1 MLRERGMANKQYPQN
16 GRLLYNI
23 AMREPYHLPDEVIKI
38 PPPPQQPSPPAS
50 PNMLMFLLPPLV
62 MILGNVITGIV
73 TKVPNIPILIPTLM
87 MGLGLPLANL
97 INVNS
102 QKKKY
107 KKALVEREEH
117 YKQTLAQI
125 QSYIDELVRS
135 QRNALERQFPSIRV
149 TYSIGIAAGRDKRLW
164 WRRPED
170 KDFLT
175 IRLGYGKGNPTFKI
189 ETSNLLGNQDRLEE
203 YSYKLREKYIN
214 IDDLPFLLDI
224 KRVGSLAVCS
234 MDENYRME
242 LVRRLLADVV
252 VHHSPEDVEIFV
264 VSDHPKATEYW
275 EWMRWLPH
283 TRAVD
288 PGNEVP
294 HLLFDLDRINSFMDN
309 LKNIFFQRLENIRN
323 YSSNGSTLPRPTIIV
338 VMDDLGAIRQ
348 TPDIARMASEGYQ
361 TGIFLIFLSEEK
373 VPRTCRA
380 RVEVDQ
386 KNKLHYIESIE
397 STGSGNVFHGHPET
411 LKGKD
416 ALKLAR
422 KLSGLA
428 VAGGERSVVLPS
440 TVRISAILNEDP
452 LNIDTILSNWRKNT
466 HDSDQMLLPVGQY
479 VDRSGLSTY
488 EIDFRPETLGG
499 KGAYH
504 AMMIGTTGSGKSI
517 FMQSMVLAAAHRYSP
532 RQINFLFMDFKAGAA
547 ELKKVSDL
555 PHSVG
560 MITDLSPALAER
572 ALQALENELSRRKII
587 FDSAGKISDIW
598 EYNRRF
604 PNEAMPHLLVVIDEF
619 AEGINILPNLV
630 DRLRELG
637 RQGRAFGMYFF
648 LANQEVNSAVDSL
661 KANVGW
667 YVLLKVNRQEEMSL
681 IGRNYPVPLGR
692 GHGYIK
698 VKNEVTTIR
707 GAYAGLPANAGNQ
720 DENEVGEYSIS
731 IFTLNGLKKTLYR
744 YDPKQ
749 KMGDDSVFVTEL
761 DALMALIKD
770 AASKMGFLQANPIY
784 LDPMPESIPLS
795 YVFGATDFY
804 SLFNG
809 NGWVSGKGERNII
822 PTGFVDIPS
831 RCQQQ
836 AFSINFNEN
845 GGSLWVVGSPG
856 SGKSLTLI
864 TIATS
869 IAFTHSPEL
878 AHIYVL
884 EFGTG
889 ALSCL
894 EALPHTGAV
903 VKPNESERIER
914 LFRFLG
920 KEISSRTEID
930 WRSKGLPD
938 IYLFINNVADFR
950 QQYPDQSEELG
961 RFIRFGG
968 SVGIH
973 VIVSSNRGSEL
984 PRTLGGNIPSRIVL
998 QMAEKQ
1004 DYTDVLSII
1013 VSPLSLRTE
1022 GRGYYLSEGIVECQ
1036 IAFPDKALS
1045 IHNLSLDNISNIQ
1058 NSEKDLQ
1065 EIKKVVLEIGGQM
1078 SLVCED
1084 KRLPNKIESMKE
1096 ELTVENFMAYLN
1108 HHNKI
1113 GDETKIPLAI
1123 EFENLEPVFIDPLN
1137 ELPFWTVL
1145 GPRQSGKTTLLL
1157 DFIYHLYECRAV
1169 KTQVTC
1175 ISLKKGPLSKINT
1188 NIPEIEIVDDTNAI
1202 IEKCN
1207 SFPSLLE
1214 EQPDIF
1220 RTLIIDD
1227 VGLPYLNNNQP
1238 LIKALDQLAEV
1249 LVQSSHN
1256 HFLFI
1261 IADMVGNLKG
1271 SFSYS
1276 SALIKLFQQHQTGVF
1291 FSLDDYDSQWF
1302 NVRISPQMRKSYNIS
1317 SGNNLP
1323 TGRGFLVRKGKIEY
1337 IQIPFIRTEHINAL
1351 GKRKL

>member
-1 MLRERGMANKQYPQN
+1 MANKQSPHN
-16 GRLLYNI
+16 GRILHNI

-50 PNMLMFLLPPLV
+50 PNMLMFILPPSV
-62 MILGNVITGIV
+62 MILGNVIAGLISSA
-73 TKVPNIPILIPTLM
+73 PFNPAILIPSLM

-97 INVNS
+97 ININS

-107 KKALVEREEH
+107 KKALIEREEK
-117 YKQTLAQI
+117 YKQTIAQI
-125 QSYIDELVRS
+125 QSYLEELVRS
-135 QRNALERQFPSIRV
+135 QRNALDRQFPDIRV
-149 TYSIGIAAGRDKRLW
+149 TYSIGVAAGKDKRLW
-164 WRRPED
+164 WRRPD
-170 KDFLT
+170 DADFLT
-175 IRLGYGKGNPTFKI
+175 IRLGRGKGSPSFKI
-189 ETSNLLGNQDRLEE
+189 EASNFASNPDPLDE
-203 YSYKLREKYIN
+203 YSSKLLERYKK
-214 IDDLPFLLDI
+214 IDDLPFLVDL

-234 MDENYRME
+234 ADQDNRLE
-242 LVRRLLADVV
+242 LARRLLADVV

-264 VSDHPKATEYW
+264 VSDHPKAADDW

-288 PGNEVP
+288 PGNEIP
-294 HLLFDLDRINSFMDN
+294 HLLFENDRINNFVDN
-309 LKNIFFQRLENIRN
+309 LKNIFFQRLETVRS
-323 YSSNGSTLPRPTIIV
+323 YSSNVSTLPQPIIIV
-338 VMDDLGAIRQ
+338 ILDDLGAVRQ
-348 TPDIARMASEGYQ
+348 TPDIARIAAEGFRV
-361 TGIFLIFLSEEK
+361 GIFLIFISDEK

-380 RVEVDQ
+380 RAEVDQ

-397 STGSGNVFHGHPET
+397 STGSGNVFHGVPEI

-416 ALKLAR
+416 ALKLSR
-422 KLSGLA
+422 KLAGLV

-440 TVRISAILNEDP
+440 TVRITSILNEDP
-452 LNIDTILSNWRKNT
+452 LNIDTIISNWRVNT
-466 HDSDQMLLPVGQY
+466 HDNDQMLLPVGQY
-479 VDRSGLSTY
+479 VDRTGLATY

-572 ALQALENELSRRKII
+572 ALKALENELSRRKII

-604 PNEAMPHLLVVIDEF
+604 PDEAIPHLLVVIDEF

-692 GHGYIK
+692 GHGYVK

-720 DENEVGEYSIS
+720 DENEVGDYSIS
-731 IFTLNGLKKTLYR
+731 IFTPDGMKKPLFR

-749 KMGDDSVFVTEL
+749 KVGSDSVFVTEL
-761 DALMALIKD
+761 DALMALIKE
-770 AASKMGFLQANPIY
+770 AASRLGYPKANPIY
-784 LDPMPESIPLS
+784 LEPMPVAIPLS
-795 YVFGATDFY
+795 RVLASTDYY
-804 SLFNG
+804 SIFDG
-809 NGWVSGKGERNII
+809 NDWVRGKGERNII
-822 PTGFVDIPS
+822 PTGFLDIPS
-831 RCQQQ
+831 RCQQR
-836 AFSINFNEN
+836 AFSINFNES

-869 IAFTHSPEL
+869 IALTHSPEL
-878 AHIYVL
+878 AHFYVL

-894 EALPHTGAV
+894 EALPHTGV
-903 VKPNESERIER
+903 VIKPDESEKIDR

-920 KEISSRTEID
+920 EEIKTRTETD
-930 WRSKGLPD
+930 WRIKGLPD

-950 QQYPDQSEELG
+950 QQYPDQSDELG

-973 VIVSSNRGSEL
+973 VIISSNRGSEL
-984 PRTLGGNIPSRIVL
+984 PRTLGGNIPLRIAL

-1004 DYTDVLSII
+1004 DYTDVLNTI
-1013 VSPLSLRTE
+1013 VPPLSLRTE
-1022 GRGYYLSEGIVECQ
+1022 GRGFYLSDGIAECQ
-1036 IAFPDKALS
+1036 VAFPNKALS
-1045 IHNLSLDNISNIQ
+1045 GQDFSLNEMSLSVQ
-1058 NSEKDLQ
+1058 NSEKDLLEVKKEVQ
-1065 EIKKVVLEIGGQM
+1065 ELGNRMM
-1078 SLVCED
+1078 SISKEQN
-1084 KRLPNKIESMKE
+1084 LPKKIEAMKDV
-1096 ELTVENFMAYLN
+1096 LTVEDFNKYLSIN
-1108 HHNKI
+1108 NKL
-1113 GDETKIPLAI
+1113 GDETKIPLGLA
-1123 EFENLEPVFIDPLN
+1123 FDNFDPVFIDPLN

-1145 GPRQSGKTTLLL
+1145 GPRQSGKTAFLLN
-1157 DFIYHLYECRAV
+1157 FIYQLNTCEALQTR
-1169 KTQVTC
+1169 VTC
-1175 ISLKKGPLSKINT
+1175 ITFKKGPLSKIDGKF
-1188 NIPEIEIVDDTNAI
+1188 PGVEIAAEMDAI
-1202 IEKCN
+1202 IEKCK
-1207 SFPSLLE
+1207 SFHSSLE
-1214 EQPDIF
+1214 EQPK
-1220 RTLIIDD
+1220 TYKVLIIDD
-1227 VGLPYLNNNQP
+1227 IGMPYANNNQP
-1238 LIKALDQLAEV
+1238 LIKALDQLAEA
-1249 LVQSSHN
+1249 LIQTSHS
-1256 HFLFI
+1256 HYLFM

-1271 SFSYS
+1271 PYSYS
-1276 SALIKLFQQHQTGVF
+1276 STLIKLFQQNQTGIF
-1291 FSLDDYDSQWF
+1291 FSLDDNDSQWF
-1302 NVRISPQMRKSYNIS
+1302 NVRITSQMRKSYNIS
-1317 SGNNLP
+1317 TGNNLP
-1323 TGRGFLVRKGKIEY
+1323 IGRGFLVRKGKIEY
-1337 IQIPFIRTEHINAL
+1337 IQIPFIQPEQINAL
-1351 GKRKL
+1351 AKNMVVKQ